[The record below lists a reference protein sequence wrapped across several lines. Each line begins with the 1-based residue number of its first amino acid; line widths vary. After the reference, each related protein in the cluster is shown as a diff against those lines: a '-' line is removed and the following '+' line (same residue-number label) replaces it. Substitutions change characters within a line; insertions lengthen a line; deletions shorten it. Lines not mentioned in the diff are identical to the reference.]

1 MASAQTSFE
10 PQYFTVVHP
19 LHDVPEQKC
28 SSEGLGPIAMTPA
41 VRISLTVLRG
51 YLVAM
56 TLMLGYHV
64 LDLAGVLHKI
74 F

>member
-1 MASAQTSFE
+1 MASVQNSFE
-10 PQYFTVVHP
+10 PQYFHVVHP
-19 LHDVPEQKC
+19 LHDLPEQKC
-28 SSEGLGPIAMTPA
+28 SSEGLGHIAMTPA

-74 F
+74 R